1 MRSKNRGDSQRGG
14 PFWTQRYPVLV
25 AVRDWPGAGWS
36 DCPADRGLQTSG
48 SVSPG
53 HSWQDEGYLA
63 LVCKVLVA
71 EPLGQL
77 LLFHELEVEKE

>member
-1 MRSKNRGDSQRGG
+1 MNVIPAKRAG
-14 PFWTQRYPVLV
+14 PFGQSDTPCF
-25 AVRDWPGAGWS
+25 GWFGNGGRV
-36 DCPADRGLQTSG
+36 DDRPADRDLQTSG

-77 LLFHELEVEKE
+77 LLFHELEVEKEKRGE